1 LIASA
6 VVGALLTPA
15 AAAALHKVLASPLVD
30 SLTSFGD
37 LFITILD

>member
-1 LIASA
+1 LFDTTDTGIA
-6 VVGALLTPA
+6 TPGRFGIGSRA
-15 AAAALHKVLASPLVD
+15 D